1 MNQEQLSPSCGLHGS
16 HRGAAGPAGVQ
27 AAGGNVGG
35 ASEGTTWMGG
45 ARLDGPGLGEDHE
58 PSRQDVALRP
68 QGHSRPPG
76 CSHMWLWDRAW
87 GRPPTR
93 DTARLTHPS
102 SVPCPGPRWLHN
114 VLFGQESRKIGPRL
128 KN

>member
-1 MNQEQLSPSCGLHGS
+1 MDLQPPEGTTVTEN
-16 HRGAAGPAGVQ
+16 RGENINDPIETAGPAGVQ

-45 ARLDGPGLGEDHE
+45 ARLDGPGLGEGHE

-68 QGHSRPPG
+68 QGHSQPPG
-76 CSHMWLWDRAW
+76 CSHMWLWDRDW

-102 SVPCPGPRWLHN
+102 SAPCPGP
-114 VLFGQESRKIGPRL
+114 
-128 KN
+128 